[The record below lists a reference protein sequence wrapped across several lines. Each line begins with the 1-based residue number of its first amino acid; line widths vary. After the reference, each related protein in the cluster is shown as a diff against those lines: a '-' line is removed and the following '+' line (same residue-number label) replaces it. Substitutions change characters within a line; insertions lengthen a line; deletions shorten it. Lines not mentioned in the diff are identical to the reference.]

1 MYEEALK
8 DGKTKIPHVKFVLL
22 GETRH
27 GKTSLLRLLEGEE
40 FEPDSS
46 STDGIDCD
54 LVSSKTL
61 DGMDEGSWKKH
72 DSLSYPE
79 AVADIVVK
87 KLPQSDKPAI
97 KQRSHPSDLTKEYAK
112 RQIAK
117 LFRPPPSVVPHGGH
131 PPQHLPAQAPP
142 PGVPAS
148 KEASAQGQHK
158 FQRPPSQ
165 LPIRLNQTAQASQP
179 QPGVGREHTRHPRQL
194 QKRDTPVQEE
204 GASHP
209 QIPEE
214 SNPGTSRKH
223 PEDTPAR
230 LLSDPGTARAI
241 QRAMPKVKDE
251 EKLAFTTYD
260 FAGQPL
266 YRPMHHCFIT
276 QRSVFAIV
284 YNARTFRD
292 TPKEACSKFI
302 SYWFNTVSAYTEIYT
317 EKEGRQLEKKPPVFL
332 VGTHRGPYD
341 AAEDSSRSFEQLSE
355 KERNDVTRVLQDHFE
370 KSDKCSRYVPHITSK
385 SYNFVESSLKG
396 KESGAQELRFRL
408 REKAKSLPYMK
419 EEYPVRWLK
428 LEEDLTLKD
437 GLILLADVKTKAREL
452 NFHFAEETESEELD
466 EALRFFHEIGVIT
479 YPR

>member
-40 FEPDSS
+40 FDPDSS

-79 AVADIVVK
+79 AVAGIVVS
-87 KLPQSDKPAI
+87 KLPQSDTPAI
-97 KQRSHPSDLTKEYAK
+97 RQRSHPGDLTKEYAEQ
-112 RQIAK
+112 QIAK

-142 PGVPAS
+142 RGVPVS
-148 KEASAQGQHK
+148 RVASAQGQHK
-158 FQRPPSQ
+158 FRQPSSQ
-165 LPIRLNQTAQASQP
+165 LPVRLNQTAQASQP
-179 QPGVGREHTRHPRQL
+179 QPGVGREHARQPRLQ

-204 GASHP
+204 GASRT

-214 SNPGTSRKH
+214 SNPGTDRKH

-230 LLSDPGTARAI
+230 LLSDPGTGRAI
-241 QRAMPKVKDE
+241 QRAMSKVKDE

-284 YNARTFRD
+284 YNAREFCD

-302 SYWFNTVSAYTEIYT
+302 SYWFNTVSAYTESYT
-317 EKEGRQLEKKPPVFL
+317 EKKGRQLENKPPVFL

-341 AAEDSSRSFEQLSE
+341 AEDSSRSFKQLSE
-355 KERNDVTRVLQDHFE
+355 EEMRKVTGVLEDHFE
-370 KSDKCSRYVPHITSK
+370 NSDKCGRYVPHITSK

-396 KESGAQELRFRL
+396 KESGAQVLRSRL
-408 REKAKSLPYMK
+408 RDTAKSLPYMK

-428 LEEDLTLKD
+428 LEKDLTSKD

-452 NFHFAEETESEELD
+452 NFHFAEETESKELD

>member
-40 FEPDSS
+40 FDPDSC

-54 LVSSKTL
+54 LVSNKTV

-79 AVADIVVK
+79 AVADIVVRE
-87 KLPQSDKPAI
+87 LPQSDTPAI
-97 KQRSHPSDLTKEYAK
+97 RQRSHPGDLTKEYAE

-117 LFRPPPSVVPHGGH
+117 LFRPPPSVVPYGGH
-131 PPQHLPAQAPP
+131 PPQHLPAQAPSR
-142 PGVPAS
+142 GVPVS
-148 KEASAQGQHK
+148 RVASAQGQQK
-158 FQRPPSQ
+158 FQQPSSQ
-165 LPIRLNQTAQASQP
+165 LSVRLNQTAQASQS
-179 QPGVGREHTRHPRQL
+179 QPGVDREHTRHPRQ
-194 QKRDTPVQEE
+194 QRKRDTSVQEE
-204 GASHP
+204 GASRP

-214 SNPGTSRKH
+214 SNPGTTGKH
-223 PEDTPAR
+223 PKDAPAK
-230 LLSDPGTARAI
+230 LLSDPGTGRAI
-241 QRAMPKVKDE
+241 QRAMSKVKDVE
-251 EKLAFTTYD
+251 QLAFTTYD

-284 YNARTFRD
+284 YNAREFLD

-302 SYWFNTVSAYTEIYT
+302 SYWFNTVSAYTESYT
-317 EKEGRQLEKKPPVFL
+317 EKKGRQLENKPPVFL
-332 VGTHRGPYD
+332 VGTHRGPYET
-341 AAEDSSRSFEQLSE
+341 EDSSKSFKQLSE
-355 KERNDVTRVLQDHFE
+355 EEMQYVTGVLEDHFE
-370 KSDKCSRYVPHITSK
+370 INDKCGRYVPHITSK

-396 KESGAQELRFRL
+396 KESGAQVLRSRL

-452 NFHFAEETESEELD
+452 NFQFAEETESKELD

>member
-40 FEPDSS
+40 FEPNSS
-46 STDGIDCD
+46 STVGIDCD
-54 LVSSKTL
+54 LVSTKTFN
-61 DGMDEGSWKKH
+61 GMDEGSWKKH

-79 AVADIVVK
+79 AVAGIVVK
-87 KLPQSDKPAI
+87 KLPQSDTPAI
-97 KQRSHPSDLTKEYAK
+97 RQRNHPGDLTKEYAE

-117 LFRPPPSVVPHGGH
+117 LFHPPPSVVPHGGH

-142 PGVPAS
+142 RGVPVS
-148 KEASAQGQHK
+148 RVASAQGQHE
-158 FQRPPSQ
+158 FQQPSSQ
-165 LPIRLNQTAQASQP
+165 VPIRLNQTAQVSQP
-179 QPGVGREHTRHPRQL
+179 QPGVGREHPRHPRQQ

-204 GASHP
+204 GASRP
-209 QIPEE
+209 QIPEK
-214 SNPGTSRKH
+214 SNPGTSGKP

-230 LLSDPGTARAI
+230 LLSDPGTGRAI
-241 QRAMPKVKDE
+241 QRALPKVKDV
-251 EKLAFTTYD
+251 EKLDFTTYD

-276 QRSVFAIV
+276 QRSVFAII
-284 YNARTFRD
+284 YNAREFRD

-302 SYWFNTVSAYTEIYT
+302 SYWFNTVSAYTESYT

-332 VGTHRGPYD
+332 VGTHRGPY
-341 AAEDSSRSFEQLSE
+341 AAEDPSRSFEQFSE
-355 KERNDVTRVLQDHFE
+355 EEMRKVTDVLKAHFE
-370 KSDKCSRYVPHITSK
+370 KSDKCGRYVPHITSK
-385 SYNFVESSLKG
+385 SYNFVESSQKG
-396 KESGAQELRFRL
+396 KKSGAQELRSRL

-428 LEEDLTLKD
+428 LEEDLTSKD

-452 NFHFAEETESEELD
+452 NFHFAEVTGESPELD
-466 EALRFFHEIGVIT
+466 EALRFFHETGVIT